1 VITGRTHEQGF
12 LNPDQIKQLEEKK
25 KQIQDKIDAVT
36 DEARKK
42 GLEPGQ
48 LR

>member
-1 VITGRTHEQGF
+1 MTPVA
-12 LNPDQIKQLEEKK
+12 DQIQQLEDKK
-25 KQIQDKIDAVT
+25 KQIQDHMDAVL

-42 GLEPGQ
+42 GIEPGQ

>member
-1 VITGRTHEQGF
+1 MTPVA
-12 LNPDQIKQLEEKK
+12 DQIQQLEDKK
-25 KQIQDKIDAVT
+25 KQIQDQMDAVL

-42 GLEPGQ
+42 GIEPGQ